1 MKVKISRRDL
11 LVAVAGA
18 SIARPQTASPRI
30 RVGCQTRAYGSP
42 IRDRAQL
49 LSALDDL
56 AVTGYAGFET
66 NFASLEP
73 SFDDPAP
80 MRAEIEKRHLQLIG
94 LHGTVNFISPANLE
108 KDRAQFDRLAK
119 ASKGLGAEM
128 LILSSSNGVPRDSDG
143 RVDGAALKLRCEE
156 LNRAGAICGTLGL
169 RLAIHNH
176 ANETANNGEEL
187 EAILERTEPRNVSV
201 LMDLAYVN
209 GAHIN
214 VPAFFRKH
222 YRRTAGLHVRDQ
234 RDGKE
239 VNLGEGN
246 LDLKGM
252 AEALRDTHW
261 SGWVILEVNK
271 RADISSRQLVET
283 SRKFMRDV
291 MKI

>member
-1 MKVKISRRDL
+1 MAAL
-11 LVAVAGA
+11 AGAAVARGQ
-18 SIARPQTASPRI
+18 SGSPRI

-42 IRDRAQL
+42 IRDRAL
-49 LSALDDL
+49 LLAALDDL
-56 AVTGYAGFET
+56 AATGYEGFET
-66 NFASLEP
+66 NFASLES
-73 SFDDPAP
+73 SFDDPGP
-80 MRAEIEKRHLQLIG
+80 MRGEVEKRQLQLIG
-94 LHGTVNFISPANLE
+94 LHGTVNFMNPANLE

-119 ASKGLGAEM
+119 ASKGLGSEL
-128 LILSSSNGVPRDSDG
+128 LILSSSSGVPRDSDG

-156 LNRAGAICGTLGL
+156 LNRVGAICRTLDL

-187 EAILERTEPRNVSV
+187 EAILEGTEPRNVSV

-222 YRRTAGLHVRDQ
+222 YRRTVGLHVRDQ

-246 LDLKGM
+246 LDLKGI
-252 AEALRDTHW
+252 AEALRDTRW

-271 RADISSRQLVET
+271 RPDISSRQLIEN
-283 SRKFMRDV
+283 SRKYMREV